1 MKLSKR
7 EKYLLLI
14 LFFTILIAM
23 YYKLVINGQLEKIN
37 NLEQTAKIYRAK
49 VKSVKK
55 ELESEANQDIEYK
68 ILNEKIVN
76 LSSMLLPE
84 MFQEKIIIS
93 IDEMIKKSNINGNI
107 LSFNGPNIDTIN
119 REVENKENDEYLM
132 KKLVEDYYNLNEKVN
147 KNTENKNESTKT
159 DDKANESKIEKMSL
173 DIFYTGRYENLIKF
187 IDLIQNYDK
196 KLLIKNLNIIR
207 NSNNEISGNIKIDFF
222 AVPLLNLVY
231 DDFTVWNFEENYGK
245 QNPFYSSKVDTRIEK
260 TNESNKVSYDFA
272 MNVKPYNSDLPT
284 VTLGKTNDSQRK
296 TYVYADSPSVED
308 VEIYFS
314 ETEGKFFYKYKTG
327 RDKYPRDFNK
337 WVEFNPLSNSI
348 NIIIYTHKRNSEN
361 DMSGVNIKLYN
372 ETNKRV
378 FIKIVGDDRYRPR
391 VNVVGESG
399 LVDIVRD

>member
-49 VKSVKK
+49 VKSVKE

-107 LSFNGPNIDTIN
+107 LSFNGPNIDIIS

-147 KNTENKNESTKT
+147 KDTENKNESTKT

-284 VTLGKTNDSQRK
+284 VTLGKTNDFQRK
-296 TYVYADSPSVED
+296 TYVYADNPSVED

-314 ETEGKFFYKYKTG
+314 ETKGKFFYKYKTG

>member
-7 EKYLLLI
+7 EKHLLLI
-14 LFFTILIAM
+14 LFFTILIAI
-23 YYKLVINGQLEKIN
+23 YYKLVINDQLEKIN
-37 NLEQTAKIYRAK
+37 NLEQTAKIYRTK

-55 ELESEANQDIEYK
+55 ELENEANQDIEYK

-76 LSSMLLPE
+76 LSSMLLPG

-93 IDEMIKKSNINGNI
+93 IDEMIKKSNISGNI
-107 LSFNGPNIDTIN
+107 LNFNGPNIDTIS
-119 REVENKENDEYLM
+119 REIENKEDDEYLM
-132 KKLVEDYYNLNEKVN
+132 KKLVEDYYDLSEKIS
-147 KNTENKNESTKT
+147 KDIEKENESIKT
-159 DDKANESKIEKMSL
+159 EDKTNESKIEKMSM
-173 DIFYTGRYENLIKF
+173 DIFYTGRYENLVKF

-222 AVPLLNLVY
+222 AAPLLNLVY
-231 DDFTVWNFEENYGK
+231 GDFTVWDFEENYGK
-245 QNPFYSSKVDTRIEK
+245 QNPFYSSKVNTRIEK
-260 TNESNKVSYDFA
+260 SNESDKISYDFA

-284 VTLGKTNDSQRK
+284 VTLGKTNDSQRE
-296 TYVYADSPSVED
+296 TYVYADNPLVED

-314 ETEGKFFYKYKTG
+314 EVEGKFFYRYKTS

-372 ETNKRV
+372 ETDKRV
-378 FIKIVGDDRYRPR
+378 FIKIIGDDQYRPR

>member
-7 EKYLLLI
+7 EKHLLI
-14 LFFTILIAM
+14 ILLFTILIAI
-23 YYKLVINGQLEKIN
+23 YYKIVISDQLKKIN
-37 NLEQTAKIYRAK
+37 DLEQTAKIYRTK
-49 VKSVKK
+49 VKNVKI
-55 ELESEANQDIEYK
+55 ELENEVNQDVEYK
-68 ILNEKIVN
+68 ILNEKIIN

-93 IDEMIKKSNINGNI
+93 IDEMIKKSNISGNI
-107 LSFNGPNIDTIN
+107 LNFSGPNIDTVSEEREN
-119 REVENKENDEYLM
+119 REDEEYLI
-132 KKLVEDYYNLNEKVN
+132 KKLVEEYYDLSKKIN
-147 KNTENKNESTKT
+147 KNRKEENENTKADVET
-159 DDKANESKIEKMSL
+159 KENRVEKMTM
-173 DIFYTGRYENLIKF
+173 DIFYTGRYENLVKF

-207 NSNNEISGNIKIDFF
+207 NSDNEISGNIKIDFF

-231 DDFTVWNFEENYGK
+231 DDFTVWNFEDNYGK
-245 QNPFYSSKVDTRIEK
+245 QNPFYSSKVNTGIGK
-260 TNESNKVSYDFA
+260 ANESNEISYDFA

-296 TYVYADSPSVED
+296 TYVYADNPLVED

-314 ETEGKFFYKYKTG
+314 ESEGKYFFKYKTN
-327 RDKYPRDFNK
+327 RDKYPNDFNK
-337 WVEFNPLSNSI
+337 WVEFIPLSNSI

-372 ETNKRV
+372 ETDKRV
-378 FIKIVGDDRYRPR
+378 FIRITGDDLYRPR

-399 LVDIVRD
+399 LVDVVRD

>member
-159 DDKANESKIEKMSL
+159 DDKANESKIEKK
-173 DIFYTGRYENLIKF
+173 IIKF
-187 IDLIQNYDK
+187 
-196 KLLIKNLNIIR
+196 
-207 NSNNEISGNIKIDFF
+207 
-222 AVPLLNLVY
+222 
-231 DDFTVWNFEENYGK
+231 
-245 QNPFYSSKVDTRIEK
+245 
-260 TNESNKVSYDFA
+260 SY
-272 MNVKPYNSDLPT
+272 LP
-284 VTLGKTNDSQRK
+284 V
-296 TYVYADSPSVED
+296 
-308 VEIYFS
+308 
-314 ETEGKFFYKYKTG
+314 
-327 RDKYPRDFNK
+327 
-337 WVEFNPLSNSI
+337 
-348 NIIIYTHKRNSEN
+348 
-361 DMSGVNIKLYN
+361 
-372 ETNKRV
+372 
-378 FIKIVGDDRYRPR
+378 
-391 VNVVGESG
+391 
-399 LVDIVRD
+399 

>member
-23 YYKLVINGQLEKIN
+23 YYKLVINVQLEKIN

-147 KNTENKNESTKT
+147 KDTENKNESTKT

-245 QNPFYSSKVDTRIEK
+245 QNPFYSSKVDTRIER

>member
-1 MKLSKR
+1 
-7 EKYLLLI
+7 
-14 LFFTILIAM
+14 
-23 YYKLVINGQLEKIN
+23 
-37 NLEQTAKIYRAK
+37 
-49 VKSVKK
+49 
-55 ELESEANQDIEYK
+55 
-68 ILNEKIVN
+68 
-76 LSSMLLPE
+76 
-84 MFQEKIIIS
+84 
-93 IDEMIKKSNINGNI
+93 
-107 LSFNGPNIDTIN
+107 
-119 REVENKENDEYLM
+119 
-132 KKLVEDYYNLNEKVN
+132 
-147 KNTENKNESTKT
+147 
-159 DDKANESKIEKMSL
+159 MSL